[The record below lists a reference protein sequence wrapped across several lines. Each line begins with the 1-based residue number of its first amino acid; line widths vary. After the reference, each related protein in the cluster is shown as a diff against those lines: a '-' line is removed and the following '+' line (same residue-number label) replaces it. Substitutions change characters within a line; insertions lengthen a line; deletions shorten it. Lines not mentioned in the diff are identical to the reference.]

1 MKIVDMHCDTISR
14 LLALEDQGKT
24 ASLLENDGHLD
35 LKKMQKGDY
44 LLQNFAMF
52 VPTAKVDDP
61 LHSVLRMI
69 DKYYRELERNREI
82 IAPVFTFDDIA
93 KNRANSKMSA
103 LLTLEDG
110 AVIKNDLSVLR
121 DLYRLGVRMIA
132 LTWNYPNGIGFP
144 NIDNDKKLDRY
155 QMIRQI
161 NDRDGLTSFGIEYV
175 KECERLGIIIDVSH
189 LSDKGFYDVLRYTK
203 KPFVASHSNARS
215 ICDVARNLDDDMIK
229 KLSERGGVMGIN
241 FCEDFISSDAD
252 GSIKNILAHIRHIIE
267 VGGEDCLGLGSD
279 FDGIGDR
286 KELADASLMGE
297 LIKAMSQE
305 GYSAERIDKIT
316 HRNVLR
322 IYREVLKN

>member
-52 VPTAKVDDP
+52 VPTTKVDDP

-69 DKYYRELERNREI
+69 DKYYRELERNKDI

-93 KNRANSKMSA
+93 KNSAGFKMSA

-110 AVIKNDLSVLR
+110 AVVKNDLSILR

-161 NDRDGLTSFGIEYV
+161 NDRDGLTPFGIEYV

-203 KPFVASHSNARS
+203 KPFVASHSNARKV
-215 ICDVARNLDDDMIK
+215 CDVARNLDDDMIK

-241 FCEDFISSDAD
+241 FCEDFISADAD

-297 LIKAMSQE
+297 LIKAMQQV

-322 IYREVLKN
+322 LYREVLKN